1 MRSLKSFLCLLIFAS
16 ITPGQ
21 SETVVPIATTYYLL
35 GGTQNGKWLTAE
47 TVAPLIK
54 KETKMVLIDVKGIVK
69 GGGILTDMGE
79 DYGGCGQNKKTVR
92 LEPEIRSGIVAV
104 GDNAKWNP
112 VPRVPKLI
120 RVTDK
125 SYAKIAADF
134 LKTEGIVK
142 TKIKLSQI
150 VQIDLEGD
158 GQNEI
163 VITGNFYKKGMGENQ
178 NAGDYSFAILRKT
191 VNGKPQNILLE
202 GEFFTAKLVR
212 SGDFDPPSERE
223 ITAIADLNGDG
234 KMEFVLAVS
243 GYEYNSNTIF
253 EMKSGKPIKVLE
265 AECYV

>member
-1 MRSLKSFLCLLIFAS
+1 MRILKSFLCLLIFIS
-16 ITPGQ
+16 IVPAQ
-21 SETVVPIATTYYLL
+21 ENVVPIATTYYLL
-35 GGTQNGKWLTAE
+35 GGSKNGKWLTAE

-79 DYGGCGQNKKTVR
+79 DYGGCGENKAVR

-112 VPRVPKLI
+112 VPRVPKSI

-125 SYAKIAADF
+125 SYVKIAADF
-134 LKTEGIVK
+134 LKTKGIAR

-158 GQNEI
+158 GKYEI
-163 VITGNFYKKGMGENQ
+163 IIAGNYYKKGEGEVQ
-178 NAGDYSFAILRKT
+178 NAGDYSFALLRKT
-191 VNGKPQNILLE
+191 VNGKPQNILL
-202 GEFFTAKLVR
+202 GGDFFTAKLVR

-234 KMEFVLAVS
+234 KMEIGLAVL
-243 GYEYNSNTIF
+243 GYEYNGNTIF
-253 EMKSGKPIKVLE
+253 EMKNGKPVKVLE
-265 AECYV
+265 AECSV

>member
-1 MRSLKSFLCLLIFAS
+1 MRILKSFLCLLIFIS
-16 ITPGQ
+16 IVPAQ
-21 SETVVPIATTYYLL
+21 EEIVVPIATTYYLL
-35 GGTQNGKWLTAE
+35 GGSKNGKWLTAE
-47 TVAPLIK
+47 TIAPLIK

-79 DYGGCGQNKKTVR
+79 DYGGCGQNKAVR
-92 LEPEIRSGIVAV
+92 LEPEIRSGIVAL

-112 VPRVPKLI
+112 VPRVPKSI

-134 LKTEGIVK
+134 LKTKGIVK

-163 VITGNFYKKGMGENQ
+163 VITGNFYKKGMGEIQ
-178 NAGDYSFAILRKT
+178 NAGDYSFTLLRKT
-191 VNGKPQNILLE
+191 VNGKPQNILL
-202 GEFFTAKLVR
+202 GGDFFTAKLVR

-234 KMEFVLAVS
+234 KMEFVLSVS

-253 EMKSGKPIKVLE
+253 EMKNGKPVKVLE